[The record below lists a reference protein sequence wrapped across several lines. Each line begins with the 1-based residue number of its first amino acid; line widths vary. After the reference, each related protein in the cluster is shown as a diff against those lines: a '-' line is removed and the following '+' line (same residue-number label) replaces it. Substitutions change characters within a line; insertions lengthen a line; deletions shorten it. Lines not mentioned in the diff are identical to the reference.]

1 MYRKNFDRR
10 YLLIIVV
17 VLIALTLVVLSISL
31 KKEKKLNLFERVIKD
46 TGNLVIKIVKTP
58 FDIIGGILDER
69 EDKENIYKKYKELKQ
84 KEDSIDSVI
93 SANENLESEI
103 KKLKETLNLNT
114 ILSDKILLSA
124 TVIHRNIGYF
134 YEEVTIDKGSKDGIE
149 KDMAVINSKGLVGYT
164 SKVSSHSSTVK
175 LLSND
180 NMDNKISIK
189 IKAGDDYVYGLISK
203 YDSKTNTYT
212 VEGISQN
219 TEIPIDADVVTTGM
233 GNLFPSGLLIGKVKD
248 KVSDNFDLS
257 KVLEVKSAVD
267 FNDLDYIS
275 VVKKDIKWN
284 TLS

>member
-17 VLIALTLVVLSISL
+17 ALIALTLVVLSISL
-31 KKEKKLNLFERVIKD
+31 KKDKKLNLFERVIKD
-46 TGNLVIKIVKTP
+46 SGNFVIKIVKTP
-58 FDIIGGILDER
+58 FDMIGDKLNETK
-69 EDKENIYKKYKELKQ
+69 EKENLYKKYKELKQ
-84 KEDSIDSVI
+84 KKDTFDSVI

-103 KKLKETLNLNT
+103 KKLKETLELNT
-114 ILSDKILLSA
+114 VLSDKISLSA

-149 KDMAVINSKGLVGYT
+149 KDMAVVNSKGLVGYT
-164 SKVSSHSSTVK
+164 SKVSSQTTTVK

-189 IKAGDDYVYGLISK
+189 IKTNDDYVYGLISK

-219 TEIPIDADVVTTGM
+219 TEIPLDADVVTTGM
-233 GNLFPSGLLIGKVKD
+233 GNLFPSGLLIGKVKG

-257 KVLEVKSAVD
+257 KVLEVQSAVD

-275 VVKKDIKWN
+275 IVKKDIKWN
-284 TLS
+284 ILS